1 MDYLK
6 TTPEKLEAKADQLNE
21 CSTSIMN
28 ITKNMFSVVN
38 TFQGRVWSGEAATAY
53 KNQFQEL
60 VDDASRMVEIIE
72 DLRVKLDTIAAQYK
86 SAEEKNIATTNGLP
100 DDVVE

>member
-6 TTPEKLEAKADQLNE
+6 TTPEKLEAKADQLND
-21 CSTSIMN
+21 SAQTIMSI
-28 ITKNMFSVVN
+28 TRSMFATVN

-60 VDDASRMVEIIE
+60 MDDAARMVDIVEE
-72 DLRVKLDTIAAQYK
+72 LRVKLDMIAAQYK
-86 SAEEKNIATTNGLP
+86 AAEDKNIATTNSLP